1 MFAEDRQRTSI
12 NRPIYLLFSVF
23 AVKVQGDFDPLPF
36 HKLRVLYGYYS
47 LTSIGKTKNYASE
60 RGLLNY
66 ISKLAQE
73 KE

>member
-1 MFAEDRQRTSI
+1 M
-12 NRPIYLLFSVF
+12 YVCMY
-23 AVKVQGDFDPLPF
+23 FDPLPF

-66 ISKLAQE
+66 LSKLAQE
-73 KE
+73 RE